1 MKVPVRCS
9 DVDDR
14 SVPSCTCCISRRGFL
29 LRASASAAAG
39 LLIPAGAGSQ
49 PVPIEPRKPPHR
61 IDVHHHILPPPYI
74 EAARDR
80 ILDVAPG
87 FTHVLKWTPQQSLDA
102 MDRTGIA
109 TAMTSIST
117 PGIWFGDAQAARTL
131 ARKCNDYAA
140 DMAKAHPSRFGIFAA
155 LPLPD
160 VDGSLREL
168 EYALDVLK
176 ADGIGLMTSYGDK
189 WPGDPSFAP
198 VFEELNRRRAVVYFH
213 PTTPGCCGSLIPE
226 VPSLSIEFLFDTARA
241 IASLLY
247 SGSLSRF
254 SNIRFIFSHSGGA
267 MPPLAERMVRLANV
281 DKKVAARLPNGGMY
295 EIKRL
300 FYDISTS
307 VGPTNLGALLSLVPL
322 SQVLFGTDYP
332 YLPIPATLDGLLK
345 FGLPSADLLA
355 IERTNG
361 LALFPRFEVVE
372 RR

>member
-1 MKVPVRCS
+1 MTERVRCS
-9 DVDDR
+9 EVDDR
-14 SVPSCTCCISRRGFL
+14 SSPSCTCCTSRREFL
-29 LRASASAAAG
+29 FRASASAAAG
-39 LLIPAGAGSQ
+39 LFIPAGAGSQ
-49 PVPIEPRKPPHR
+49 PAPIEPRKPPHR

-226 VPSLSIEFLFDTARA
+226 VPSSSIEFLFDTARA

-345 FGLPSADLLA
+345 YGLPSADLLA